1 MLIKIGTR
9 GSKLALVQT
18 REVENLLKTK
28 YPQLEFE
35 EIIIST
41 KGDKDKRPLSI
52 NVYPVVK
59 TINKKTFI

>member
-52 NVYPVVK
+52 KMYPVIR
-59 TINKKTFI
+59 TQEKKYL

>member
-52 NVYPVVK
+52 
-59 TINKKTFI
+59 